1 MGTVERAREAQADG
15 PGSKVDSA
23 GKAAP
28 PTVEIRLNGEPRRIP
43 AGTTVA
49 GLLRLLGIQGDRV
62 AVELNRAIVRR
73 PDWEAAAIG
82 HDAAVEVVH
91 FVGGG

>member
-1 MGTVERAREAQADG
+1 MVAVERARAAQADVL
-15 PGSKVDSA
+15 GSRVDSV
-23 GKAAP
+23 GDAAP
-28 PTVEIRLNGEPRRIP
+28 SIDIRLNGESRRIP

-49 GLLRLLGIQGDRV
+49 GLLRLLGIQDDRV

-73 PDWEAAAIG
+73 PDWDAAAVG
-82 HDAAVEVVH
+82 QDASVEVVH

>member
-1 MGTVERAREAQADG
+1 MVTVERARAAQADL
-15 PGSKVDSA
+15 PGSRVDSA

-28 PTVEIRLNGEPRRIP
+28 PAIDIRLNGDPRRIP
-43 AGTTVA
+43 VGTTVA

-62 AVELNRAIVRR
+62 AVELNRCIVRR
-73 PDWEAAAIG
+73 PDWETAAIG

>member
-1 MGTVERAREAQADG
+1 MVTVERARAAQG
-15 PGSKVDSA
+15 EGLGSKLSH
-23 GKAAP
+23 GGSPAP
-28 PTVEIRLNGEPRRIP
+28 PAIEIRLNGDPRRIP